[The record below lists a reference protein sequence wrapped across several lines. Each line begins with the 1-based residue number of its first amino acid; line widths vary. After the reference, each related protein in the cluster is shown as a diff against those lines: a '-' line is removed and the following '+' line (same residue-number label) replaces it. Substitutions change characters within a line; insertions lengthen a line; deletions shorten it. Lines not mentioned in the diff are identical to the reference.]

1 MPIGLSDAITY
12 LDMLSVNNLMCLYH
26 KSIFFVVRL
35 DADELLSFTGVH
47 QPVSNA
53 ACVLIM
59 CGSMLSSSTTT
70 LTVGAMS
77 ATKALGVARDAASVS
92 GVTSVN
98 SSCSCFV

>member
-12 LDMLSVNNLMCLYH
+12 LDMLRVNNLMCLYH

-47 QPVSNA
+47 QSVFNA
-53 ACVLIM
+53 ACVLM
-59 CGSMLSSSTTT
+59 MYGSMLSSSTTT

-98 SSCSCFV
+98 